1 MHFSMNTHI
10 SAIQCVSK
18 IESAQQQ
25 SSLHKCKISEL
36 SLHTLLYLTLASLTG
51 RLLENFLLVISFF
64 GLLLFVGA
72 IEHRSETKTYVLRET
87 CIIFPHPYM
96 PVSFK
101 APFCQVLKLLS
112 LMTTKTIHMPHNL
125 SFKVLL
131 I

>member
-36 SLHTLLYLTLASLTG
+36 SLHTLFYLTLASLTG

-72 IEHRSETKTYVLRET
+72 IEHRSETKTDMFSVKPASFSLIRT
-87 CIIFPHPYM
+87 CQFH
-96 PVSFK
+96 
-101 APFCQVLKLLS
+101 LKHHFA
-112 LMTTKTIHMPHNL
+112 KC
-125 SFKVLL
+125 
-131 I
+131 